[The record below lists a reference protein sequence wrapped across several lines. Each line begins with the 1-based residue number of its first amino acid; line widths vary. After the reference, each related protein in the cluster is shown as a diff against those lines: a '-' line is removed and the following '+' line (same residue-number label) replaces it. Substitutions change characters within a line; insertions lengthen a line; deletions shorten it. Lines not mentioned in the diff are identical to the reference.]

1 MSENE
6 TDMPDEGMLSDESV
20 EHDFLPD
27 LAERQETLRR
37 ANLALER
44 ARALLEQVRSID
56 TRSQKALNANPPPPD
71 SIQSPK

>member
-1 MSENE
+1 MSEND
-6 TDMPDEGMLSDESV
+6 TNLPDDGMLPDESIEFDL
-20 EHDFLPD
+20 LPD

-56 TRSQKALNANPPPPD
+56 TRSQKALSASAPPD
-71 SIQSPK
+71 STQAPE